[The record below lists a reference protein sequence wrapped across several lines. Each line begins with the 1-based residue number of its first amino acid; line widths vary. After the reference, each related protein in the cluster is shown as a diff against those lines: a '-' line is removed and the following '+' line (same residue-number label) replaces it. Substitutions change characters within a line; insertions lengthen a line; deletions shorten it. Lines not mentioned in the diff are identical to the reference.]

1 MIASLMYIVPL
12 AVLLGMVLFLKVLY
26 DLCIGPKE
34 DEEN

>member
-1 MIASLMYIVPL
+1 MIASLMHIVPL

-26 DLCIGPKE
+26 VLCVGSKE